1 MKKATMQHCFVIQPF
16 DNGGVFDR
24 RFDETVAPAVRK
36 AGLEPYRV
44 DRDPKVTIPIDE
56 IETGIRGSRACL
68 PDISLDNP
76 NVWFELGYAI
86 ASTKDVV
93 LICSDERQ
101 SKFPFDVQHRS
112 IIRYQTGSAGAF
124 AALAERITERLL
136 AISSKQQSIAEFAA
150 ASPMAATEGLSQH
163 EVVALVMVM
172 KNRLTPDATVSPHQV
187 QEDMLKAGHTEI
199 ATALALENLQRKHL
213 IEARQVQ
220 DEQGYDYSVL
230 AITVEGI
237 EWLLANQDKLVL
249 EQPRPEPSP
258 YQDNL
263 PF

>member
-1 MKKATMQHCFVIQPF
+1 VQRCFIIQPF
-16 DNGGVFDR
+16 DNGGIFDR
-24 RFDETVAPAVRK
+24 RFDETIGPAVRN

-44 DRDPKVTIPIDE
+44 DRDPQVTIPIDE
-56 IETGIRGSRACL
+56 IETGIHGARACL
-68 PDISLDNP
+68 ADISLDNP
-76 NVWFELGYAI
+76 NVWFELGFAI
-86 ASTKDVV
+86 ASSKDVV

-101 SKFPFDVQHRS
+101 AKFPFDVQHRS

-124 AALAERITERLL
+124 ANLAERITERLL
-136 AISSKQQSIAEFAA
+136 AISSKQQSIAQFAA
-150 ASPMAATEGLSQH
+150 ASPIAATEGLSQH

-172 KNRLTPDATVSPHQV
+172 KNRLTPDATVLPDQV
-187 QEDMLKAGHTEI
+187 REDMLKAGHTEI

-213 IEARQVQ
+213 IEAREVQ
-220 DEQGYDYSVL
+220 DDRGYVYPAL

-258 YQDNL
+258 YDDDNL